1 MGHFDTS
8 EDLKYGNLHFPYV
21 GLLNIRKI
29 KHWCQMV
36 TLVGERYD
44 HFRIEQNT
52 VKAFFQKCLYHV
64 FSIKSKESS
73 IYNQILLRFNI
84 LVIYQV

>member
-1 MGHFDTS
+1 MAPAGQQAPQAGRGWPFEGHA
-8 EDLKYGNLHFPYV
+8 
-21 GLLNIRKI
+21 
-29 KHWCQMV
+29 HWCQMV

-52 VKAFFQKCLYHV
+52 VKAFFQKCLYRV
-64 FSIKSKESS
+64 FSRKSKESS